1 MDGGTI
7 NARRVLAGLGKL
19 VFAFVVAFIDD
30 DLVVDRTWDDDE
42 LGTWDAFRREL
53 GILGRRRLR
62 VAGADGDIGRYV
74 ELLKPSLVHAE
85 GLDDAWRHGEHRLDT
100 GVLHV
105 ERRLRVERQL
115 LAEMLGDLLIVA
127 PALLE
132 GEKLVAVDLGAAE
145 PERGEAA

>member
-53 GILGRRRLR
+53 GILGR
-62 VAGADGDIGRYV
+62 
-74 ELLKPSLVHAE
+74 
-85 GLDDAWRHGEHRLDT
+85 
-100 GVLHV
+100 HV
-105 ERRLRVERQL
+105 CVSP
-115 LAEMLGDLLIVA
+115 A
-127 PALLE
+127 PT
-132 GEKLVAVDLGAAE
+132 VI
-145 PERGEAA
+145 